1 MLTVYIDFK
10 SLPSY
15 LALKPTLALARR
27 HHVAVDWRPFMTWE
41 RDIPEETHD
50 AALSKRH
57 HEVRIASQRST
68 DLMYAALQ
76 GMDLSYPENAAQADL
91 ALAALALING
101 DKTEFVQAAFA
112 AYWQRHADLNDQ
124 DVVRGL
130 LSATGLDVELSVAAA
145 RSALADAQSS
155 AQEAAVVDAPCFVV
169 ATQLFVGRQHLPWI
183 EECLLAELAKA
194 T

>member
-15 LALKPTLALARR
+15 LALKPTLALAKR
-27 HHVAVDWRPFMTWE
+27 HGVAVDWRPFITWE
-41 RDIPEETHD
+41 RDIPQETHD

-68 DLMYAALQ
+68 DMLYAALQ
-76 GMDLSYPENAAQADL
+76 GMDLTYPPNAAEADL
-91 ALAALALING
+91 ALAALALMDG
-101 DKTEFVQAAFA
+101 DKTAFVQKAFD
-112 AYWQRHADLNDQ
+112 AYWQGHADLNDK
-124 DVVRGL
+124 DVVENL
-130 LSATGLDVELSVAAA
+130 LSATGFNLELSEASA
-145 RSALADAQSS
+145 RSALTDAQGA
-155 AQEAAVVDAPCFVV
+155 AQDSAVVDAPCFVV

-194 T
+194 S